1 MDWRVFLLS
10 WIGFTFACVGAP
22 EDKAAAELVQ
32 AREQVSQHSQSSA
45 AHLRLAI
52 AIGKMT
58 DFTDN
63 RTKMD
68 YARQIR
74 SEAEIA
80 LQLDPKN
87 AEACRILGKWHEGM
101 ARLNPVLRAIA
112 TTLYGKMPDASD
124 AEAGRYF
131 RLAVQLAPENLPAHA
146 ELARWLQRNGSQNEM
161 QLEWKRVLTLPPRD
175 AEDRA
180 FQEEARAA
188 LR

>member
-1 MDWRVFLLS
+1 
-10 WIGFTFACVGAP
+10 
-22 EDKAAAELVQ
+22 
-32 AREQVSQHSQSSA
+32 
-45 AHLRLAI
+45 
-52 AIGKMT
+52 MT

-80 LQLDPKN
+80 LQLDSKN

-101 ARLNPVLRAIA
+101 ATLNPVLRAIA

-124 AEAGRYF
+124 AESGRYF

-146 ELARWLQRNGSQNEM
+146 ELARWLQRNGSQNAM
-161 QLEWKRVLTLPPRD
+161 QLEWKRVLSLPAHD

-180 FQEEARAA
+180 FQNEARAA
-188 LR
+188 VR

>member
-1 MDWRVFLLS
+1 
-10 WIGFTFACVGAP
+10 
-22 EDKAAAELVQ
+22 
-32 AREQVSQHSQSSA
+32 
-45 AHLRLAI
+45 
-52 AIGKMT
+52 MT

-63 RTKMD
+63 RTKME

-80 LQLDPKN
+80 LQLDSKN

-101 ARLNPVLRAIA
+101 AQLNPVLKTIA

-131 RLAVQLAPENLPAHA
+131 QLAVQLAPENLPAHA
-146 ELARWLQRNGSQNEM
+146 ELARWFQRNGSQSAM
-161 QLEWKRVLTLPPRD
+161 QLEWKRVLSLPARD
-175 AEDRA
+175 AEDRS
-180 FQEEARAA
+180 FQDEARAA